1 MSKKK
6 KKDSISG
13 CCVTS
18 LILGIFAILSWG
30 IFFVSLPLSI
40 LGILLAEIGIMSGK
54 GGKGMGIAG
63 LILSIVSFAPSLL
76 TLFEAGF
83 FTSKTHRIYYANLT
97 NMRES

>member
-1 MSKKK
+1 MKGIIMGKKK

-13 CCVTS
+13 CSVTS

-30 IFFVSLPLSI
+30 IFFISLPLAI
-40 LGILLAEIGIMSGK
+40 LGILFAEIGIMSGK

-76 TLFEAGF
+76 TLFVF
-83 FTSKTHRIYYANLT
+83 LLVK
-97 NMRES
+97 